1 MVGWVGA
8 AGKREKC
15 CDSLWGSRPLRHL
28 PAVPDSLFLALG
40 SRPVARGPHCPQGRE
55 AELLRWVHLVSPGG
69 VAGSTAVSR
78 LLSSRCRKGPIA
90 IWRHALHRG
99 HSAEALGLFSPR
111 GGRQVLPPGPHDPRQ
126 TAGRR
131 ETVPPQGRGRGHVM
145 ETGGRA
151 GRAPGKVGVSTRPRG
166 LRNRA
171 GQGRA

>member
-1 MVGWVGA
+1 MGA

-15 CDSLWGSRPLRHL
+15 CDRLWGSRPLRHL
-28 PAVPDSLFLALG
+28 PAVPDSLFLALAKTWVPAL
-40 SRPVARGPHCPQGRE
+40 RPEAPTALRGARLSCCAGCTWCPRAGWQGPRPSAGC
-55 AELLRWVHLVSPGG
+55 SP
-69 VAGSTAVSR
+69 
-78 LLSSRCRKGPIA
+78 RCRKGPIA

-99 HSAEALGLFSPR
+99 HSAETPGLFGPR
-111 GGRQVLPPGPHDPRQ
+111 GGRRVLPPGPHEPRQ